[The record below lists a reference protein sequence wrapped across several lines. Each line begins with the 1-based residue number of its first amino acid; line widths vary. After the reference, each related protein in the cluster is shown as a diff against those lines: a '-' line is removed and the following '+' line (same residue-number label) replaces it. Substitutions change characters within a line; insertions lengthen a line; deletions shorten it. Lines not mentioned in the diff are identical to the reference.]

1 MYYEQDT
8 PNEIVVGFANKGQ
21 FQLVVLGNRRLNSL
35 QEMVMGSVSHKVSKH
50 IYAFED
56 IEEYKKYQDIIQF
69 FSERLND
76 YQTVLEE
83 EYDLVDKPEGVI
95 WTLAEIATSIFS
107 DLPIPAFTN
116 KDTIYITPDV
126 KAWRKLFIQQMDG
139 KDLPLIQRF
148 YEQLSE
154 NHILTILGHELTH
167 HSDLF
172 LDEFEDD
179 IWFEEGM
186 CEYLPR
192 KLLLTKN
199 EFETISAIEKELVDV
214 FTEVYCGRSLDD
226 FGNNSYTASLSS
238 IMFDYWRSF
247 LYIKYLVEDRYEHD
261 IKAVFE
267 EYHRWDREGRML
279 SLMEYFGLDKVS
291 I

>member
-1 MYYEQDT
+1 M
-8 PNEIVVGFANKGQ
+8 
-21 FQLVVLGNRRLNSL
+21 
-35 QEMVMGSVSHKVSKH
+35 KH
-50 IYAFED
+50 IYAFEE
-56 IEEYKKYQDIIQF
+56 IREYEKFQNIIQR
-69 FSERLND
+69 FSKRLND
-76 YQTVLEE
+76 YQFLLEE
-83 EYDLVDKPEGVI
+83 EYALVDKPKGVV
-95 WTLAEIATSIFS
+95 WTSAEAATTIFS

-126 KAWRKLFIQQMDG
+126 KAWRKLFIQQLDG
-139 KDLPLIQRF
+139 KDLPHIQRF
-148 YEQLSE
+148 YERLSE

-172 LDEFEDD
+172 LDEFGDDREDG

-192 KLLLTKN
+192 KNLLTEG
-199 EFETISAIEKELVDV
+199 EFETISAIEKELVNV
-214 FTEVYCGRSLDD
+214 FTEAYGDRSLDE
-226 FGNNSYTASLSS
+226 FGSNSYTASLSS

-247 LYIKYLVEDRYEHD
+247 LSIRYLVEECYENN

-267 EYHRWDREGRML
+267 EYHKWDIEGRVV
-279 SLMEYFGLDKVS
+279 SLREHFGLDKVS

>member
-1 MYYEQDT
+1 M
-8 PNEIVVGFANKGQ
+8 
-21 FQLVVLGNRRLNSL
+21 
-35 QEMVMGSVSHKVSKH
+35 KH

-56 IEEYKKYQDIIQF
+56 IREYEQHQEIIQR
-69 FSERLND
+69 FSERLD
-76 YQTVLEE
+76 EYQSLLEE
-83 EYDLVDKPEGVI
+83 EYALVDKPKGVV
-95 WTLAEIATSIFS
+95 WTSAEAATSIFS

-116 KDTIYITPDV
+116 KDTIYITLDV
-126 KAWRKLFIQQMDG
+126 KAWRKLFIQQLDG
-139 KDLPLIQRF
+139 KDLPHIQRF

-172 LDEFEDD
+172 LDEFGDEREDD

-192 KLLLTKN
+192 KLFLTEE
-199 EFETISAIEKELVDV
+199 EFQTIAAIEQELVNV
-214 FTEVYCGRSLDD
+214 FTEAYGNRSLDE
-226 FGNNSYTASLSS
+226 FGSNSYTASLSS

-247 LYIKYLVEDRYEHD
+247 LSIKYLVEDRYENN
-261 IKAVFE
+261 IQVVFE
-267 EYHRWDREGRML
+267 EYHKWDREGRML
-279 SLMEYFGLDKVS
+279 SLTEHFGLDKVS

>member
-1 MYYEQDT
+1 M
-8 PNEIVVGFANKGQ
+8 
-21 FQLVVLGNRRLNSL
+21 
-35 QEMVMGSVSHKVSKH
+35 KH

-56 IEEYKKYQDIIQF
+56 IGEYEKHQDIIQH
-69 FSERLND
+69 FSERLNE
-76 YQTVLEE
+76 YQLLLEE
-83 EYDLVDKPEGVI
+83 VYALVDKPKGVV
-95 WTLAEIATSIFS
+95 WTSAEAATSIFS

-116 KDTIYITPDV
+116 KDTIYMTPDV
-126 KAWRKLFIQQMDG
+126 KAWRKLFIQQLDG
-139 KDLPLIQRF
+139 KYLPHIQRF

-154 NHILTILGHELTH
+154 NHILTIVGHELTH

-172 LDEFEDD
+172 LDEFGDEREDG

-192 KLLLTKN
+192 KHLLTEG
-199 EFETISAIEKELVDV
+199 EFETISAIEKELVNV
-214 FTEVYCGRSLDD
+214 FTEAYGDRPLDV
-226 FGNNSYTASLSS
+226 FGSNSYTASLSS

-247 LYIKYLVEDRYEHD
+247 RSIKYLVEERYENN

-267 EYHRWDREGRML
+267 EYHKWDREGRMV
-279 SLMEYFGLDKVS
+279 SLTEHFGLDKVS

>member
-1 MYYEQDT
+1 M
-8 PNEIVVGFANKGQ
+8 
-21 FQLVVLGNRRLNSL
+21 
-35 QEMVMGSVSHKVSKH
+35 KH

-56 IEEYKKYQDIIQF
+56 IGEYEKQQGIIQR
-69 FSERLND
+69 FSERLNG
-76 YQTVLEE
+76 YQLLLEE
-83 EYDLVDKPEGVI
+83 EYALVDKPKGVV
-95 WTLAEIATSIFS
+95 WTSAEAATSIFS

-139 KDLPLIQRF
+139 KDLPHIQRF

-172 LDEFEDD
+172 LDEFGDEREDG

-192 KLLLTKN
+192 KLLLTEE
-199 EFETISAIEKELVDV
+199 EFEAISAIEKELVSV
-214 FTEVYCGRSLDD
+214 FTEAYKDRSLDT
-226 FGNNSYTASLSS
+226 FGSNSYTASLSS

-247 LYIKYLVEDRYEHD
+247 LSIKYLVEDRYD
-261 IKAVFE
+261 NNIQAVFE
-267 EYHRWDREGRML
+267 EYHKWDREGRML
-279 SLMEYFGLDKVS
+279 SLTEHFGLDKVS

>member
-1 MYYEQDT
+1 M
-8 PNEIVVGFANKGQ
+8 
-21 FQLVVLGNRRLNSL
+21 
-35 QEMVMGSVSHKVSKH
+35 KH

-56 IEEYKKYQDIIQF
+56 IGEYEKQQGIIQR
-69 FSERLND
+69 FSERLNG
-76 YQTVLEE
+76 YQLLLEE
-83 EYDLVDKPEGVI
+83 EYALVDKPKGVV
-95 WTLAEIATSIFS
+95 WTSAEAATSIFS

-139 KDLPLIQRF
+139 KDLPHIQRF

-172 LDEFEDD
+172 LDEFGDEREDG

-192 KLLLTKN
+192 KLLLTEE
-199 EFETISAIEKELVDV
+199 EFEAISAIEKELVSV
-214 FTEVYCGRSLDD
+214 FTEAYKDRSLDA
-226 FGNNSYTASLSS
+226 FGSNSYTASLSS

-247 LYIKYLVEDRYEHD
+247 LSIKYLVEDRYD
-261 IKAVFE
+261 NNIQAVFE
-267 EYHRWDREGRML
+267 EYHKWDREGRML
-279 SLMEYFGLDKVS
+279 SLTEHFGLDKVS